1 MFKSSELG
9 DELLALK
16 SEMSR
21 LLKTPADVMFDAA
34 RSKSEAFA
42 EQIKK
47 YPDSIRSP
55 DSMLKLG
62 QALIAQGQ
70 TSGGCT
76 TLGALKTKY
85 PKAAPATL
93 AAAAGA
99 RKAACR

>member
-1 MFKSSELG
+1 MICRAQAIYWIG
-9 DELLALK
+9 DIAYVQHDYP
-16 SEMSR
+16 SATR
-21 LLKTPADVMFDAA
+21 
-34 RSKSEAFA
+34 AFA

-47 YPDSIRSP
+47 YPDSNRSP

-85 PKAAPATL
+85 PKAPAATL